1 MNYNGTGS
9 NCSMDDCYRIVEQDI
24 IFIPAV
30 QIIFLVLYGLVSII
44 GAVGNLFIVITVI
57 R

>member
-9 NCSMDDCYRIVEQDI
+9 NCSKDDCYRIVEQDI